1 MKRLFSRLPVR
12 SLTLA
17 LAFSA
22 SATGVLPGVFADE
35 PAAPAV
41 PAKASRLPAPKP
53 RLRQDEE
60 RYRGLSPEELLQDRS
75 HDVVLDDKGSFS
87 GRLFSVTQDGLVPAA
102 GMQVQVLKAGAGLA
116 SATTDETGKF
126 TVSGVPKGVLAI
138 VATTESTMAIYGIR
152 ALEPTE
158 QNPATREIDIECAIV
173 DSANFEVSRALI
185 SDGIG
190 DRDLRFSGPVRPD
203 DEKFPYTSGSPATP
217 ISYDSV
223 QIAADGKVYGQIN
236 LLDERTGRVREVLSM
251 RVYFVKDGKIAAAGR
266 VSSKGA
272 FALGGLEP
280 GTHSLV
286 GVGRDGVFAIGIE
299 VLPFKAAGKQ
309 EDAVP
314 VALMVS
320 MEVAVAPV
328 TAQNLNTGNV
338 ADYLGQ
344 SGPAPTVPG
353 APTTPPAG
361 AAAAAAPA
369 GGGGAG
375 VAGAGAAG
383 GAAAGLGGAL
393 AGGAAGALAGG
404 VLGDNGPASAGN
416 GN

>member
-1 MKRLFSRLPVR
+1 MKRLLSCLPAR

-17 LAFSA
+17 LALSTSA
-22 SATGVLPGVFADE
+22 SGMVSDVFADE
-35 PAAPAV
+35 PASPAV
-41 PAKASRLPAPKP
+41 PAKASRLPSPKP
-53 RLRQDEE
+53 RTRQDEG
-60 RYRGLSPEELLQDRS
+60 RYRGLSPEELLQNRS
-75 HDVVLDDKGSFS
+75 HDVILDDKGSFS

-102 GMQVQVLKAGAGLA
+102 GMKVSVLRAGASIGET
-116 SATTDETGKF
+116 STDETGKF
-126 TVSGVPKGVLAI
+126 TVSGMPKGVLAI
-138 VATTESTMAIYGIR
+138 IATTDSTMAIYGVR
-152 ALEPTE
+152 ALEATE
-158 QNPATREIDIECAIV
+158 QNPATREIDIESAIV
-173 DSANFEVSRALI
+173 DSSNFEVSRAII
-185 SDGIG
+185 SEGIG
-190 DRDLRFSGPVRPD
+190 ARDLRFSGPVRA
-203 DEKFPYTSGSPATP
+203 DEENFPYANGNPATP

-251 RVYFVKDGKIAAAGR
+251 RVYFVKEGKVAAAGR
-266 VSSKGA
+266 VASNGA

-280 GTHSLV
+280 GIHSMV

-314 VALMVS
+314 VRLMVN

-338 ADYLGQ
+338 SNYLGEA
-344 SGPAPTVPG
+344 GAAPT
-353 APTTPPAG
+353 APVAPATPPAG

-375 VAGAGAAG
+375 AAGAGAAG

-393 AGGAAGALAGG
+393 AGGAAGALAGA
-404 VLGDNGPASAGN
+404 VLSDDSPASAGT